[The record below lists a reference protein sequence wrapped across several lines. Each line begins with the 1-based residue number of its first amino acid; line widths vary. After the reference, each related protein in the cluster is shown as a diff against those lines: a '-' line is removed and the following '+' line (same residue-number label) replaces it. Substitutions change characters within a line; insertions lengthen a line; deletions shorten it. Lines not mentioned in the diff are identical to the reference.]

1 MLPPGWSEYTE
12 PESGYRVGYPP
23 GWEIVRQSPTRTELH
38 DRATPTFLR
47 IDWQR
52 GAQLDPLT
60 AEQQAARA
68 HAAEH
73 PVGYQVARVTPTPF
87 KGLPGAQLEFGYAE
101 AEPWHALELAVR
113 TPGYLLTMAI
123 YSRDRDWP
131 QGWVLFQAFAASLQP
146 PPA

>member
-1 MLPPGWSEYTE
+1 VLADSKVEDVSIVGRRGPAQARFTTKELRELGEIPG
-12 PESGYRVGYPP
+12 VDV
-23 GWEIVRQSPTRTELH
+23 IVRPEDLE
-38 DRATPTFLR
+38 
-47 IDWQR
+47 
-52 GAQLDPLT
+52 LDPLT